1 MTTTR
6 EERAATVPEVR
17 PIISEEEKQ
26 RRQEAMN
33 YATASVELE
42 GFKISEADEQHAQ
55 RFING
60 EITLEQ
66 FVTAGLPL

>member
-42 GFKISEADEQHAQ
+42 GFKISEADE
-55 RFING
+55 
-60 EITLEQ
+60 L
-66 FVTAGLPL
+66 